1 MTVLIEQIRI
11 TKYIFMYLGVPF
23 SENRP
28 KLHKMKVLISLWLC
42 IKTRTHLS
50 TGVPHTRCEIHYRPS

>member
-11 TKYIFMYLGVPF
+11 TKYMFMYLGFPF
-23 SENRP
+23 SENCT

-42 IKTRTHLS
+42 IKTSTHLS
-50 TGVPHTRCEIHYRPS
+50 IGVPHSR